1 MTLQGKI
8 IEEHILVD
16 KGTHGIVHMII
27 KKKKNSLRKLPD
39 TVRYSGKWQQEW
51 NGAPMHEFITSA
63 RRLYTYSQI
72 LLGR

>member
-27 KKKKNSLRKLPD
+27 KKKKTHLGNYQTLCATL
-39 TVRYSGKWQQEW
+39 E
-51 NGAPMHEFITSA
+51 NGNKNGMVPPCMS
-63 RRLYTYSQI
+63 S
-72 LLGR
+72 